1 MRHHQSTMAPQH
13 QNDTNKTTAKPVA
26 IKNALNQ
33 EVEHYKFDHSE
44 LLSVYP
50 DTKFDP
56 IPVLPVE
63 DRALKADPTFKNL
76 LKDATVTHLAP
87 KIGTELSGIQ
97 LHELSNVQRDELALL
112 IAHRGV
118 VFFRDQEINIEQ
130 QLELGRYYGPLHAHQ
145 NLGHPK
151 DHHEVVVVENS
162 VETSEGFLKR
172 QMYDPFNAWHSD
184 VSNER
189 QPPSYTS
196 FKVLTN
202 PPVGGDTLWA
212 SASEAYD
219 RLTPP
224 MREFIS
230 GLTAI
235 HTGIVSTLYYWYI
248 LKLPQLQHDSLEF
261 EHPVVRTHPV
271 TGRQG
276 LYVNPAFTT
285 RIVQLS
291 KAESDAVLKLLYQ
304 HATEGHEFHVR
315 FSWTKNAVAIWDNRS
330 TFHYA
335 TFDYLP
341 GNRHAIRVTPHGEVP
356 YFDPKAVTQ

>member
-1 MRHHQSTMAPQH
+1 MAPQH
-13 QNDTNKTTAKPVA
+13 PNESTKTANAQTSSKPVA

-33 EVEHYKFDHSE
+33 EVEHAQFENPE

-50 DTKFDP
+50 ATKFEP
-56 IPVLPVE
+56 IPVLPYA

-87 KIGTELSGIQ
+87 KIGTELSGVQ
-97 LHELSNVQRDELALL
+97 LHELSSEQHDELALL

-118 VFFRDQEINIEQ
+118 VFFRDQEITMEQ
-130 QLELGRYYGPLHAHQ
+130 QLELGRYYGPLHTHQ

-151 DHHEVVVVENS
+151 DHDEVVVVKNS
-162 VETSEGFLKR
+162 VDSSDTFLQR
-172 QMYDPFNAWHSD
+172 QIYDPFNAWHSD

-212 SASEAYD
+212 SGYEAYD

-224 MREFIS
+224 MREFVS

-235 HTGIVSTLYYWYI
+235 HTGI
-248 LKLPQLQHDSLEF
+248 PQAAAAAAKGQTIRRPPVEF

-271 TGRQG
+271 TGRRS
-276 LYVNPAFTT
+276 LYVNAAFTK

-291 KAESDAVLKLLYQ
+291 AAESDAVLRLLYQ
-304 HATEGHEFHVR
+304 NVNEGHEFQVR
-315 FSWTKNAVAIWDNRS
+315 FRWTKNAVAIWANRC

-341 GNRHAIRVTPHGEVP
+341 GNRHAVRVTPHGEVP
-356 YFDPKAVTQ
+356 YFDPEAVPK

>member
-1 MRHHQSTMAPQH
+1 MAPQH
-13 QNDTNKTTAKPVA
+13 QNDSNKTDTKPVA

-33 EVEHYKFDHSE
+33 EIKHYKFDHPE

-50 DTKFDP
+50 ETKFDP

-63 DRALKADPTFKNL
+63 DRGLKADPTFKNL
-76 LKDATVTHLAP
+76 LEDATVTHLAP

-97 LHELSNVQRDELALL
+97 LHELTNAQRDELALL

-130 QLELGRYYGPLHAHQ
+130 QLELGRYYGPLHVHQ

-151 DHHEVVVVENS
+151 DHHEALVVENS

-212 SASEAYD
+212 SAYEAYD

-235 HTGIVSTLYYWYI
+235 HTGIVS
-248 LKLPQLQHDSLEF
+248 
-261 EHPVVRTHPV
+261 
-271 TGRQG
+271 
-276 LYVNPAFTT
+276 A
-285 RIVQLS
+285 
-291 KAESDAVLKLLYQ
+291 LYQ
-304 HATEGHEFHVR
+304 
-315 FSWTKNAVAIWDNRS
+315 
-330 TFHYA
+330 
-335 TFDYLP
+335 
-341 GNRHAIRVTPHGEVP
+341 
-356 YFDPKAVTQ
+356 

>member
-1 MRHHQSTMAPQH
+1 P
-13 QNDTNKTTAKPVA
+13 
-26 IKNALNQ
+26 
-33 EVEHYKFDHSE
+33 E
-44 LLSVYP
+44 
-50 DTKFDP
+50 TKFDP

-63 DRALKADPTFKNL
+63 DRGLKADPTFKNL
-76 LKDATVTHLAP
+76 LEDATVTHLAP

-97 LHELSNVQRDELALL
+97 LHELTNAQRDELALL

-130 QLELGRYYGPLHAHQ
+130 QLELGRYYGPLHVHQ

-151 DHHEVVVVENS
+151 DHHEALVVENS

-212 SASEAYD
+212 SAYEAYD

-235 HTGIVSTLYYWYI
+235 HTGI
-248 LKLPQLQHDSLEF
+248 
-261 EHPVVRTHPV
+261 
-271 TGRQG
+271 
-276 LYVNPAFTT
+276 
-285 RIVQLS
+285 
-291 KAESDAVLKLLYQ
+291 
-304 HATEGHEFHVR
+304 
-315 FSWTKNAVAIWDNRS
+315 
-330 TFHYA
+330 
-335 TFDYLP
+335 
-341 GNRHAIRVTPHGEVP
+341 
-356 YFDPKAVTQ
+356 

>member
-1 MRHHQSTMAPQH
+1 MAPQH
-13 QNDTNKTTAKPVA
+13 QNDSNKTDTNLWLSKTLSTKRSNTTSSTTQNFSACTQRPVR
-26 IKNALNQ
+26 
-33 EVEHYKFDHSE
+33 
-44 LLSVYP
+44 P
-50 DTKFDP
+50 D
-56 IPVLPVE
+56 PVLPVE
-63 DRALKADPTFKNL
+63 DRGLKADPTFKNL

-97 LHELSNVQRDELALL
+97 LHELTNAQRETGLL

-130 QLELGRYYGPLHAHQ
+130 QWNLDVLRPLHVHQ

-151 DHHEVVVVENS
+151 DHHEALVVENS
-162 VETSEGFLKR
+162 RRVQRASTSVVHKLQGA
-172 QMYDPFNAWHSD
+172 D
-184 VSNER
+184 
-189 QPPSYTS
+189 
-196 FKVLTN
+196 N
-202 PPVGGDTLWA
+202 PPV
-212 SASEAYD
+212 AYD

-235 HTGIVSTLYYWYI
+235 HTGI
-248 LKLPQLQHDSLEF
+248 PQAAAAAARGQTIRRPPVEF

-271 TGRQG
+271 TGRRA
-276 LYVNPAFTT
+276 LYVNPAFTK

-291 KAESDAVLKLLYQ
+291 TTESAGRR
-304 HATEGHEFHVR
+304 TR
-315 FSWTKNAVAIWDNRS
+315 WAIWDNRS

-341 GNRHAIRVTPHGEVP
+341 GNRHAVRVTPHGEVP
-356 YFDPKAVTQ
+356 YFDPEAVAK